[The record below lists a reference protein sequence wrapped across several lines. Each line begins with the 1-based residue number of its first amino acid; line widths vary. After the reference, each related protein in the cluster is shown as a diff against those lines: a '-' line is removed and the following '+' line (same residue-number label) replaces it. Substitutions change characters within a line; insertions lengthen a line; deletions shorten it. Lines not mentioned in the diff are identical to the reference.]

1 MATVTLVG
9 LDIGSTSIRAAETSR
24 TKGGQ
29 VIRNFGQAPLPGG
42 AVQGGVVQDDKAV
55 TLGLKQL
62 WASTKFHSRHVV
74 MGVTNPQIVVREMD
88 GSIRRRPPSA
98 RCGSCRSRRRRTRC

>member
-55 TLGLKQL
+55 TLGLKRL
-62 WASTKFHSRHVV
+62 WNLVLVHSCFSPS
-74 MGVTNPQIVVREMD
+74 VTALSSWTTPPCTAPP
-88 GSIRRRPPSA
+88 GSGA
-98 RCGSCRSRRRRTRC
+98 